1 MAPGVT
7 ARLRPGGLSIVDGAV
22 GFKWRPL
29 VTTGMDYREVEGT
42 REYVARLEHGADWR
56 GQIEAFADEEEIDA
70 AFFVGLG
77 AVQDATL
84 LFYDQDD
91 QEYDAIEFDE
101 PFEVVPAVGNIS
113 WLYDERFAH
122 THMTLSR
129 EDGSVVAGHLDS
141 ATTFAGELYV
151 RAFDTPLERQHDEVT
166 DLDLWG
172 L

>member
-1 MAPGVT
+1 
-7 ARLRPGGLSIVDGAV
+7 
-22 GFKWRPL
+22 
-29 VTTGMDYREVEGT
+29 MDYREVEGA
-42 REYVARLEHGADWR
+42 REYVARLEHGRGWR
-56 GQIEAFADEEEIDA
+56 EQIEAFADEEGIDA
-70 AFFVGLG
+70 AFFIGLG

-91 QEYDAIEFDE
+91 QEYYDIEFDE

-113 WLYDERFAH
+113 WLYDDRFAH

-129 EDGSVVAGHLDS
+129 EDGSVVAGHLDE

-151 RAFDTPLERQHDEVT
+151 REFDTELEREHDETT
-166 DLDLWG
+166 DLDLWP

>member
-1 MAPGVT
+1 
-7 ARLRPGGLSIVDGAV
+7 
-22 GFKWRPL
+22 
-29 VTTGMDYREVEGT
+29 MDYLEVEGA
-42 REYVARLEHGADWR
+42 REYVARLENGVGWR
-56 GQIEAFADEEEIDA
+56 SQIEEFADEEGIDA

-84 LFYDQDD
+84 LFYDQDE
-91 QEYDAIEFDE
+91 QEYYDIEFDE

-129 EDGSVVAGHLDS
+129 EDGSVVAGHLDE

-151 RAFDTPLERQHDEVT
+151 REFETELDREHDEVT
-166 DLDLWG
+166 DLDLWP